1 MSKHYVCT
9 SSTRQNNKSKD
20 KYVIML
26 KRVYTLKFKKLL
38 RISIE
43 EYADNSGDHI
53 QRFKNSKCLWIVKT
67 TCFNT
72 YVYIFNN

>member
-1 MSKHYVCT
+1 MFTECLLIVYWVSTDCLLSFYWVSNVSEYIMSKHYVCT

-43 EYADNSGDHI
+43 E
-53 QRFKNSKCLWIVKT
+53 
-67 TCFNT
+67 
-72 YVYIFNN
+72 